1 MSRTSPPLAM
11 SARVREVIS
20 RVADD
25 PLTLQRDVT
34 RARVLLAAADGISNA
49 SNAREHGVSVNTV
62 VSWRRSFLE
71 DGLATLGLVRPGRGR
86 RGTIPGLTLS
96 RVMHAIERNDR
107 AKDPLP
113 AYELAVRLGVSDFT
127 LRRVR
132 RDLGLVRG
140 SDGQLE
146 LPPPP
151 LTPHHLEV
159 CGLHVG
165 LSGVALAVSVDP
177 TSRSRIVSAWE
188 PGEVWPA
195 PGRGEPDGAGPSGQE
210 PVGVSGPAGGTSAA
224 GTSTADPVGDEFA
237 APGSAAG
244 SAAATAAVPEVHFDD
259 ARRLRAGLIVL
270 MATLGTLTAAALDA
284 VGGEESTV
292 GSAGGTVGAEQD
304 REQDVEQ
311 DAVRAFLEIVDARV
325 PRALDL
331 VVVHAGL
338 GHCPRTAREVQVLE
352 VAAQDWVSEVRRVL
366 TQAGS
371 QIARRHRFSCLP
383 HLMRQVQTHLTDH
396 APAVKD
402 FEWVASRDQLI
413 AGALHSQL
421 DLLERTEIF

>member
-1 MSRTSPPLAM
+1 
-11 SARVREVIS
+11 
-20 RVADD
+20 
-25 PLTLQRDVT
+25 
-34 RARVLLAAADGISNA
+34 
-49 SNAREHGVSVNTV
+49 
-62 VSWRRSFLE
+62 
-71 DGLATLGLVRPGRGR
+71 
-86 RGTIPGLTLS
+86 
-96 RVMHAIERNDR
+96 MHATERKDR
-107 AKDPLP
+107 AKNPLP
-113 AYELAVRLGVSDFT
+113 AYELAVRLGVSDAT

-140 SDGQLE
+140 LDGQLE

-151 LTPHHLEV
+151 LTPHHLGV

-177 TSRSRIVSAWE
+177 ASRSRTVSAWE

-210 PVGVSGPAGGTSAA
+210 PVGVSGPAA

-292 GSAGGTVGAEQD
+292 GSAGGTGGAEQD
-304 REQDVEQ
+304 REEDV
-311 DAVRAFLEIVDARV
+311 VRAFLETVDARV

-352 VAAQDWVSEVRRVL
+352 VTAQAWVSEVRRVL

-402 FEWVASRDQLI
+402 FE
-413 AGALHSQL
+413 
-421 DLLERTEIF
+421 